1 MKQAWI
7 YLMAGATMLDGAEWN
22 QWRGADRNGVVKDKT
37 PLRTQFDEAG
47 PEQLWQSEEIP
58 SDDDGGHGS
67 LVVSGNRIYMGI
79 VWHLDVPSKQREINE
94 LTTRRL
100 GFRNISDKAFVE
112 KMEQARI
119 NLNPRLRGAK
129 LDEWADQWVKE
140 NLDAKQ
146 AQSLS
151 GWVKGRFKKG
161 QAAVPYAELIKVSKK
176 IGTTFESDV
185 AFRAWIEE
193 ENFSE
198 LATEEIIKVVPSSV
212 RQAKDVVV
220 CIDGNTGKT
229 LWRAEAPGEP
239 TGRKSSSTPAVVG
252 GKVFAAGS
260 RHAYCVDAQTGGK
273 LWATELPGK
282 GTASSFLVHGDK
294 AFIMAGKL
302 IALDVETGKELWR
315 ANDMSASNSSPV
327 IWNDEGKARLIV
339 NARSNVSCLDPET
352 GEVLWTAQGG
362 GESTPV
368 VVGDWLVAYSR
379 QEKIGLAGYELSSEG
394 AEMVWHHALEARRTQ
409 STPVIFKGYV
419 YFAGG
424 ENQMCVD
431 LATGKVKWHE
441 KRKCTI
447 SSPLIADGKFIL
459 LEKNGSDL
467 VMLKASPEAHQE
479 LVKTRVKAMWC
490 PSPVVSDGRL
500 FVRKSNGVACYNLAS
515 KLVVP

>member
-7 YLMAGATMLDGAEWN
+7 FLMAGAAILNAAEWN
-22 QWRGADRNGVVKDKT
+22 QWRGADRNGVVGDKVS
-37 PLRTQFDEAG
+37 LRTVFGEAG

-79 VWHLDVPSKQREINE
+79 VWHIDVPSKQREINE
-94 LTTRRL
+94 LTVRRL
-100 GFRNISDKAFVE
+100 GFRNISDQALVDKIEKA
-112 KMEQARI
+112 RLD
-119 NLNPRLRGAK
+119 LNPRLRGSK

-140 NLDAKQ
+140 NLDEKL
-146 AQSLS
+146 AQSLG
-151 GWVKGRFKKG
+151 GWIKGRFKKG
-161 QAAVPYAELIKVSKK
+161 KAAVPYAEMVKVSKK
-176 IGTTFESDV
+176 VGTTFEDDA
-185 AFRAWIEE
+185 AFKAWIQKEQ
-193 ENFSE
+193 FSE
-198 LATEEIIKVVPSSV
+198 LTASQIIKVVPSSV

-260 RHAYCVDAQTGGK
+260 RHAYCVDAKTGK
-273 LWATELPGK
+273 TLWSTELPGK

-302 IALDVETGKELWR
+302 IALDVETGKEVWR
-315 ANDMSASNSSPV
+315 ANELSASNSSPV
-327 IWNDEGKARLIV
+327 IWGQGDQARLIV
-339 NARSNVSCLDPET
+339 NARSNISCLNPAT
-352 GEVLWTAQGG
+352 GEVIWTAQGG

-368 VVGDWLVAYSR
+368 VFGDWLVAYSR
-379 QEKIGLAGYELSSEG
+379 NEKIGLAGYKLSNDG
-394 AEMVWHHALEARRTQ
+394 AEMVWNHALEARRTQ
-409 STPVIFKGYV
+409 SSPVIFEGHV

-424 ENQMCVD
+424 ENQMCID
-431 LATGKVKWHE
+431 LPSGKVQWHE

-479 LVKTRVKAMWC
+479 LAKTRVKAMWC
-490 PSPVVSDGRL
+490 PSLVVSNGRL
-500 FVRKSNGVACYNLAS
+500 FVRKSNGVACFNLAS